1 MGRHRRVSIVPFRCK
16 RVESG
21 KPSVARAQIRNSNVG
36 SRPSE
41 IGERKRNC
49 RAVHRYGTQLLRVDL
64 ARVPASAVTVNEA
77 EFQFMVQCDKRSNPV
92 RIYGYRSSRVWE
104 MPPEDR

>member
-1 MGRHRRVSIVPFRCK
+1 
-16 RVESG
+16 
-21 KPSVARAQIRNSNVG
+21 
-36 SRPSE
+36 
-41 IGERKRNC
+41 
-49 RAVHRYGTQLLRVDL
+49 VDL